1 MGLPPKCNPCCRGG
15 RRELCCTH
23 RRFDGSWLA
32 AWSRHIGSQRECTA
46 RIIDLRFHSDVLYL
60 VAWSKHESAPVAQ
73 AWDTDGVRQ
82 WTVDLPAGYQ
92 PRRVASDGTRVFVA
106 GSAGE
111 TGGDLL
117 ALDASDGSDLWN
129 ATIAEGGYSVCTD
142 GSGGCFVGT
151 GGFQFVDCAEQTVGS
166 IRRYSSGGTLQAH
179 FGRGLP
185 VFTRY
190 WQVRDVLVLGG
201 KLWAGS
207 GGYETQLCC
216 GGALSVQA
224 PWRGHLARYTFDG
237 TLELLC
243 SNPPTGVAG
252 SETRHQLPA
261 DSWVNRLATVDGRLF
276 AGYQRDNRV
285 DNPYRLETLYCGI
298 AEWDPDSGRL
308 VAAYDLETDDS
319 GASPQLLGIDG
330 LAAGSNFLAATFD
343 QLSLATLD
351 LSGSELKSLAPVL
364 LPAVDS
370 SDNVY
375 GALQRWRCDEQTPD
389 VDATIAASG
398 VLDDCVCGRP
408 TPFGRIHIDCGCDE
422 EDDGVPCSW
431 SMAQYSTGCMAGFP
445 ESVTLHLTHYLPAGH
460 TAVWEGSFT
469 WEPAGCEYGFHV
481 TVRVTY
487 ECPGEP
493 TGTGGG
499 TWTIR
504 YTFSTP
510 LVVTPG
516 WYVEVTASEQSCE
529 KAADGGPSFTFE
541 ATEADTPV
549 GTVDGCLECGSWTIG
564 GPPDETVDV
573 CGCTGI
579 PTTLT
584 ATFTDAGCTHLDDA
598 TITLT
603 WDGSDSWDG
612 SGTVCGVTFSLSMTC
627 SGSDFYLDII
637 SPTECRWA
645 AFNPTQNTT
654 KNCDAF
660 QVEFGISVQ
669 DASCPC
675 CDSAPSGYFVFITA

>member
-1 MGLPPKCNPCCRGG
+1 MGRPPKCNPCCHSSAPAH
-15 RRELCCTH
+15 LCCQL
-23 RRFDGSWLA
+23 RRYAGDWTA
-32 AWSRHIGSQRECTA
+32 AWTEKISVANECTA

-151 GGFQFVDCAEQTVGS
+151 AGFQFADCDAQTAGN
-166 IRRYSSGGTLQAH
+166 IRRYSSSGSLLAE

-185 VFTRY
+185 TFTRY
-190 WQVRDVLVLGG
+190 WQVRDLLVLGG

-216 GGALSVQA
+216 GTPGL
-224 PWRGHLARYTFDG
+224 PWRGHLARYAFDG

-243 SNPPTGVAG
+243 SNPPTGGPG
-252 SETRHQLPA
+252 SQTRQQLPA
-261 DSWVNRLATVDGRLF
+261 DSWVNRLVTVSGRLF
-276 AGYQRDNRV
+276 AGYQRDNLP
-285 DNPYRLETLYCGI
+285 DNPYRLETLYCGL
-298 AEWDPDSGRL
+298 AEWDPDNGRL
-308 VAAYDLETDDS
+308 VAAWDLETDDS
-319 GASPQLLGIDG
+319 GATPLLFGVDG
-330 LAAGSNFLAATFD
+330 LAAGSDFLAATFD

-398 VLDDCVCGRP
+398 ILDDCACGRP
-408 TPFGRIHIDCGCDE
+408 TPFGTINIDCGCDE
-422 EDDGVPCSW
+422 ETDGVPCSW

-445 ESVTLHLTHYLPAGH
+445 ASVTLHLKHYLPAGH
-460 TAVWEGSFT
+460 QAVWEGSFT
-469 WEPAGCEYGFHV
+469 WEPAGCEYGFLV
-481 TVRVTY
+481 TVTVTY
-487 ECPGEP
+487 DCPAEL

-516 WYVEVTASEQSCE
+516 WYVEVTASEQNCD

-549 GTVDGCLECGSWTIG
+549 GTVDGCLSCGIWTIG
-564 GPPDETVDV
+564 GPGGVDE
-573 CGCTGI
+573 CGCTGVPETLYLRDADDDSLI
-579 PTTLT
+579 GTLIRGTTGGGSPAWLGQGGISQVFFHCGSCPGEVECWALTDQAVPTTYHDPSSQCSSPYALFLST
-584 ATFTDAGCTHLDDA
+584 ANYGDVYV
-598 TITLT
+598 
-603 WDGSDSWDG
+603 SS
-612 SGTVCGVTFSLSMTC
+612 S
-627 SGSDFYLDII
+627 
-637 SPTECRWA
+637 
-645 AFNPTQNTT
+645 
-654 KNCDAF
+654 
-660 QVEFGISVQ
+660 
-669 DASCPC
+669 
-675 CDSAPSGYFVFITA
+675 